1 MNEKFEDLAKW
12 DHIEQSG
19 SQCITPEKLK
29 ANMVP
34 LPLPCFSRQKKA
46 TEEALLFTTEGH
58 KVFHTVHRFVE
69 CTATLAEST
78 CDESFQPAKN
88 S

>member
-1 MNEKFEDLAKW
+1 MRNSRTW
-12 DHIEQSG
+12 RSGQINHIEQSG
-19 SQCITPEKLK
+19 LQCITPAKL
-29 ANMVP
+29 MVP
-34 LPLPCFSRQKKA
+34 LTLPHFSRQKKA

-78 CDESFQPAKN
+78 CVESFQPAKN